1 MKQPFEAV
9 VAQHGVT
16 VLRVCRAVLGVH
28 DADDAWSET
37 FLAAMRAY
45 PGLPEAANVEAWL
58 VTIARRK
65 AIDVHR
71 AAKRNPLP
79 VDELPETLTGLGI
92 PGADDTDLWGF
103 VGRLPGKQRQ
113 AITFRYLAGM
123 SYAEI
128 AAILGG
134 TVDAARRAA
143 ADGLKNLRKNYPGA
157 QSQQRLA
164 KGAPS

>member
-1 MKQPFEAV
+1 MDMKQPFESV
-9 VAQHGVT
+9 VQAHGTT
-16 VLRVCRAVLGVH
+16 VLRVCRSLLGVH

-45 PGLPEAANVEAWL
+45 PDLPDTANVEAWL

-79 VDELPETLTGLGI
+79 VEELPEAPTALGI
-92 PGADDTDLWGF
+92 PGARDEDLWEC
-103 VGRLPGKQRQ
+103 VGKLPEKQRQ
-113 AITFRYLAGM
+113 AITYKYLAGM

-134 TVDAARRAA
+134 TVDAARRAS
-143 ADGLKNLRKNYPGA
+143 ADGMKTLRRTYPGA
-157 QSQQRLA
+157 NER
-164 KGAPS
+164 GARP

>member
-1 MKQPFEAV
+1 MKQPFESV
-9 VAQHGVT
+9 VAVHGTT
-16 VLRVCRAVLGVH
+16 VLRVCRSLLGAD

-45 PGLPEAANVEAWL
+45 PELPETANVEAWL

-71 AAKRNPLP
+71 AAKRNPLT
-79 VDELPETLTGLGI
+79 VRELPEAPTALGV
-92 PGADDTDLWGF
+92 PGADDTDLWEF
-103 VGRLPGKQRQ
+103 VGRLPEKQRQ
-113 AITFRYLAGM
+113 AITYRYLVGL

-134 TVDAARRAA
+134 TVDAARRAS
-143 ADGLKNLRKNYPGA
+143 ADGMKNLRSTYPGA
-157 QSQQRLA
+157 TS
-164 KGAPS
+164 KGERP

>member
-1 MKQPFEAV
+1 MKQPFETV
-9 VAQHGVT
+9 VAEHGVT

-45 PGLPEAANVEAWL
+45 PSLPDTANVEAWL

-71 AAKRNPLP
+71 ASKRNPLP
-79 VDELPETLTGLGI
+79 VEELPEAPTALGI
-92 PGADDTDLWGF
+92 PGADDTDLWEF
-103 VGRLPGKQRQ
+103 VGRLPDKQRQ
-113 AITFRYLAGM
+113 AITFRHLVGM

-134 TVDAARRAA
+134 TVDAARRAS

-157 QSQQRLA
+157 HT

>member
-9 VAQHGVT
+9 VAQHGAT
-16 VLRVCRAVLGVH
+16 VLRVCRALLGVH

-45 PGLPEAANVEAWL
+45 PNLPDTANVEAWL

-71 AAKRNPLP
+71 AAKRHPLP
-79 VDELPETLTGLGI
+79 VEELPEPPVALGT
-92 PGADDTDLWGF
+92 PGSAHADPWEF
-103 VGRLPGKQRQ
+103 VGRLPAKQRQ
-113 AITFRYLAGM
+113 TITFRYLVGM

-128 AAILGG
+128 AEILGG
-134 TVDAARRAA
+134 SVDAARRAS

-157 QSQQRLA
+157 A
-164 KGAPS
+164 TKGARS

>member
-1 MKQPFEAV
+1 MKEPFETV
-9 VAQHGVT
+9 VTQHGVT
-16 VLRVCRAVLGVH
+16 VLRVCRAVLGMH

-45 PGLPEAANVEAWL
+45 PNLPDTANVEAWL

-71 AAKRNPLP
+71 ATKRNPVP
-79 VDELPETLTGLGI
+79 VEELPETSTALEI
-92 PGADDTDLWGF
+92 PGADDTDVWAF
-103 VGRLPGKQRQ
+103 VGQLPGRQRQ

-128 AAILGG
+128 AAVIGG

-143 ADGLKNLRKNYPGA
+143 ADGLKNLRKKYPGA
-157 QSQQRLA
+157 TT
-164 KGAPS
+164 KE